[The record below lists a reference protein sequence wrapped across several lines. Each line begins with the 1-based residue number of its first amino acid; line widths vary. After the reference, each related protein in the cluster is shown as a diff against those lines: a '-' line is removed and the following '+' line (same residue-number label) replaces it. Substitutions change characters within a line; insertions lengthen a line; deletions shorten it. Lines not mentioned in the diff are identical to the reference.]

1 MFDEIL
7 KAHEELEELNNQIIR
22 EKDNYIK
29 KLENYILELKTIIET
44 NILRK
49 HEKINK

>member
-22 EKDNYIK
+22 EKDKYIK
-29 KLENYILELKTIIET
+29 QLEDYILELKTIIET

-49 HEKINK
+49 YEKVNK